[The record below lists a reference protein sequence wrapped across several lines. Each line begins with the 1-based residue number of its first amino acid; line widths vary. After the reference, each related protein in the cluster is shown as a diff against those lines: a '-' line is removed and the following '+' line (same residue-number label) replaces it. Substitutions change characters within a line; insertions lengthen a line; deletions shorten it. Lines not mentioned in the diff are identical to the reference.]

1 LFELFHKC
9 GQRGVH
15 KADASDGV
23 EEVHSIRMV
32 GVSCS

>member
-15 KADASDGV
+15 KADASDGI
-23 EEVHSIRMV
+23 EKVHVYIRV
-32 GVSCS
+32 